1 MPFPGMRT
9 GYKSPEPS
17 NPLQGIIDWAVNFA
31 GPTSQYRPSNVLG
44 DIGRSAKAD
53 QMWQP
58 GVRNFP
64 AGYKENEL
72 RAGQAAEN
80 FRKGAGFPGQ
90 RPTPIVTGTQDG
102 STPDRTQSD
111 LYKQYALNPQGQF
124 DRYFGSSEMDPYFGA
139 ASRGAGAPK
148 DLAAMESLA
157 GMGKAPVGTPLS
169 TYYRAQSAAGRGNM
183 DEIVSSMGYKGPMAE
198 WAKANPMLAQREF
211 NKRFPAGEPTIG
223 RTPSALQADEALKGV
238 TKFFPGAEP
247 DISSAQPMGS
257 EDFAVAANAVP
268 APWNQQGAKVSA
280 DFSGVVPFQA
290 SKTTGEGMPAFQTTG
305 QKAEE
310 FLRNAKFSNLF

>member
-1 MPFPGMRT
+1 MAPKRPELYTDPFGVPKAIFGGIGNPLQSLADFLNRAGVGVRRSASANQM
-9 GYKSPEPS
+9 GP
-17 NPLQGIIDWAVNFA
+17 NPLQGD
-31 GPTSQYRPSNVLG
+31 PT
-44 DIGRSAKAD
+44 GRYA
-53 QMWQP
+53 P
-58 GVRNFP
+58 GFMQQQFQTP
-64 AGYKENEL
+64 P
-72 RAGQAAEN
+72 
-80 FRKGAGFPGQ
+80 PGQ
-90 RPTPIVTGTQDG
+90 GTTTIVRGTRDG
-102 STPDRTQSD
+102 VTPDRTQSD

-124 DRYFGSSEMDPYFGA
+124 DRYFGSSEMDPYFGS

-183 DEIVSSMGYKGPMAE
+183 DEIISTMGYKGPMAE

-223 RTPSALQADEALKGV
+223 RTPSALQADESLKGV

-290 SKTTGEGMPAFQTTG
+290 SKTTGEGMPAFPTTG